1 MRYIKLN
8 EEEIKQL
15 ESMELLTTS
24 RPLRDRIQCLQMS
37 HKGAK
42 VKDLALNFDVVPKTI
57 YEWFDLWT
65 KGGCI
70 GILHKSGTGRKA
82 KLRDI
87 SSTVIEELVKK
98 YPRNLKAVIAEL
110 FITYNVK
117 ISVKTLQR
125 HIKKVKFH
133 MA

>member
-8 EEEIKQL
+8 EEEIQQL
-15 ESMELLTTS
+15 ESMELHTIS
-24 RPLRDRIQCLQMS
+24 RPLRDRIQCLHLS
-37 HKGAK
+37 NKGAK

-82 KLRDI
+82 KLKDI
-87 SSTVIEELVKK
+87 SNTVITDLVKK
-98 YPRNLKAVIAEL
+98 YPRNLKAVVAEL
-110 FITYNVK
+110 FTTYRVR

-125 HIKKVKFH
+125 HIKKN
-133 MA
+133 